1 MDGTAVV
8 VVGVVVVVVVGNR
21 FKWNAPR
28 APLFHVSSGVQYN
41 ATLHYQRMHACMHA
55 FSAPAPT
62 ILPTLRSRTGTVLS
76 VAVIIKTHYYYYF
89 III

>member
-8 VVGVVVVVVVGNR
+8 VVGVVVVVVVVVVVGNR

-41 ATLHYQRMHACMHA
+41 ATLHYQRMHA

-76 VAVIIKTHYYYYF
+76 VAVIIKTHYY
-89 III
+89 